1 MTDTPQV
8 QDADIVT
15 DETQQEVNQAPLTET
30 PTDPNGATV
39 MLELESMIK
48 NHITGVDK
56 RKAELK
62 KQKEMLNDIFGNDS
76 EYRDLDEKVKAAN
89 KEKSG
94 RKAELSKAPN
104 AAALVE
110 KVKELTTEMKEM
122 EEALSDYLREYQRLS
137 GTNEIEGDDGEI
149 REIIYIA
156 KLIKKSSLRRA

>member
-1 MTDTPQV
+1 MTDTPNV
-8 QDADIVT
+8 QDADIIEETPQSEDPQIPQSTVT
-15 DETQQEVNQAPLTET
+15 DDA
-30 PTDPNGATV
+30 NGATV

-48 NHITGVDK
+48 SHITGIDK
-56 RKAELK
+56 RKTELK

-76 EYRDLDEKVKAAN
+76 EYRELDDKVKAAN
-89 KEKSG
+89 KDKSA

-137 GTNEIEGDDGEI
+137 GSNEIEGDDGEV
-149 REIIYIA
+149 REIIYFA
-156 KLIKKSSLRRA
+156 KLIKKSSYQK